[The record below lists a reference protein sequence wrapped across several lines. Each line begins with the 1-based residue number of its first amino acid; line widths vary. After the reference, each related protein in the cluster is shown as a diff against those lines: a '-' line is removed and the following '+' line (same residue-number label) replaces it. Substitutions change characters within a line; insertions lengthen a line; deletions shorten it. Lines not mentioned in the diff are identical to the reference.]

1 MCTLEIDQ
9 TGYIHSK
16 LKQFRMEDAN
26 FHPTP
31 LPAGADVHLV
41 KYSGEATAQ
50 ERRFYQ
56 SLIGSLL
63 YVQLG
68 TRPDIS
74 FAVGRLAQYTAN
86 PSKDHTRLAKYVLA
100 YLKGTADY
108 KLCYDGMSKSWLRSY
123 SDSSLAD
130 QPDDFHSTSGYLFL
144 LSSGAISWSS
154 RKQKTIAQSTTH
166 AEYMAMTDTSNQA
179 QWYRE
184 FLLELGY
191 DVEDPIP
198 LHGNN
203 KGAIDLA
210 LNPVTGWHSK
220 HIGIKFHAIREYVE
234 TSVIDLVRTRTEDML
249 ADGFTKSLPKENLR
263 LLNERMGLV

>member
-1 MCTLEIDQ
+1 
-9 TGYIHSK
+9 
-16 LKQFRMEDAN
+16 MEDCK
-26 FHPTP
+26 PVGTP
-31 LPAGADVHLV
+31 MGPGTRLTEEQCAITPED
-41 KYSGEATAQ
+41 KE
-50 ERRFYQ
+50 EMKDKPYQ
-56 SLIGSLL
+56 HVVGKLNYLAI
-63 YVQLG
+63 G

-74 FAVGRLAQYTAN
+74 FAVGRLAQYAAN

-108 KLCYDGMSKSWLRSY
+108 KLRYDGMSKSWLCGY

-130 QPDDFHSTSGYLFL
+130 QPDDFHSTSSYLFL

-166 AEYMAMTDTSNQA
+166 AEYMAMTDASNQA

-198 LHGNN
+198 LHGDN

-210 LNPVTGWHSK
+210 INPVTGRRSK
-220 HIGIKFHAIREYVE
+220 HIGIKFHAIREYME

-249 ADGFTKSLPKENLR
+249 ADGFTKSLPKVNLW
-263 LLNERMGLV
+263 LLNECMGLV